1 MAGATGPDGI
11 LDVSAHMLA
20 SARAGAWDEVTTQ
33 SAERDRLLRLFPL
46 SDASALATMKTLLA
60 HNEEVKTLVA
70 KARDHL
76 GEALG
81 QHQHSHRALNAYL
94 HAAID

>member
-1 MAGATGPDGI
+1 MAGAMGPGDI
-11 LDVSAHMLA
+11 LDISAHMLA
-20 SARAGAWDEVTTQ
+20 SARAGAWDEVTAQ
-33 SAERDRLLRLFPL
+33 SAERDRLLRLLPL
-46 SDASALATMKTLLA
+46 ADASALETMKTLLA

-70 KARDHL
+70 KARNHL

-81 QHQHSHRALNAYL
+81 QHQHTHRALNAYL

>member
-1 MAGATGPDGI
+1 
-11 LDVSAHMLA
+11 MLA
-20 SARAGAWDEVTTQ
+20 SARAGAWDEVTSQ
-33 SAERDRLLRLFPL
+33 SAERDRLLRLLPL
-46 SDASALATMKTLLA
+46 SGTSALDTMTTLLA

-70 KARDHL
+70 KARDDL

>member
-1 MAGATGPDGI
+1 MAGAMEPGEI

-20 SARAGAWDEVTTQ
+20 SARAGAWDEVTAQ
-33 SAERDRLLRLFPL
+33 SAERDRLLRLLPL
-46 SDASALATMKTLLA
+46 AGASALETMTTLLA

-70 KARDHL
+70 RARDEL

-81 QHQHSHRALNAYL
+81 QHQHSHRALSAYL

>member
-1 MAGATGPDGI
+1 MAGAMQSGDI
-11 LDVSAHMLA
+11 LDVSARMLA

-33 SAERDRLLRLFPL
+33 GAERDRLLRLLPL
-46 SDASALATMKTLLA
+46 SDASALETMKTLLA

-70 KARDHL
+70 KARDDL

-81 QHQHSHRALNAYL
+81 QHRHSHRALNAYL